1 MFATIPSSLRERQ
14 HLLIRQLADSI
25 ERNWSQYLTLSPYQI
40 PEDLGYV
47 EGSLEGEKLI
57 IENRC
62 YQTTQFRKLHLELA
76 KVGDRL
82 DIL

>member
-1 MFATIPSSLRERQ
+1 MVATIPSSLRQ
-14 HLLIRQLADSI
+14 HQHPLISQLANCI
-25 ERNWSQYLTLSPYQI
+25 ERHWSQYLTLSPYKI

-62 YQTTQFRKLHLELA
+62 YQTTQFRKLH
-76 KVGDRL
+76 
-82 DIL
+82 